1 VSPVFVRHH
10 QVMIRRRRQ
19 SDLSSDHYHA
29 TLSYPGYPDADEDEP
44 FPDLPEAL
52 LRAERQ
58 AAGLRAHSYLVEETD
73 SGKDEAGLIRE
84 YYVGEQDGTPIAT
97 IEVSRCR
104 EAGHL

>member
-1 VSPVFVRHH
+1 LCGIIS
-10 QVMIRRRRQ
+10 VMIRRRRQ

-84 YYVGEQDGTPIAT
+84 YYVGEPDGTPIAT

-104 EAGHL
+104 EVGHL